1 MRLTRLLAATAALA
15 LIAGSAACSA
25 DDSNSDS
32 GSSSGASGSSG
43 DSGAFPVSIETSLGS
58 VTIPEKPERIVT
70 LGWGSQDAALAL
82 GVVPVGMQD
91 FTGDTNRKDGVLPWD
106 VDLLKGKHPERIK
119 SSSAEIPFEQILSLK
134 PDVILAVNSG
144 LTDKQY
150 KRLSQIAPTVGY
162 PGKPWLTSEEDQLS
176 MVGKALGLSEKAD
189 KLQADYDKLVRE
201 TAKKHPEFKG
211 TTIAFGSGTET
222 GNYNFYRADDSRVEL
237 LKQLGFTP
245 APTVGKLPTD
255 PQSSFSKSISLER
268 ISDVKAD
275 VLVSWYLDGQV
286 KKSIEKT
293 PTFAK
298 FGPVKNDRYI
308 ALTDPPMVF
317 ATSSV
322 TVLSLP
328 WMLKRFVP
336 KLSKAAQ
343 KA

>member
-1 MRLTRLLAATAALA
+1 MRAARFALSGLAALS
-15 LIAGSAACSA
+15 LIAGSAACAPTESTPEA
-25 DDSNSDS
+25 
-32 GSSSGASGSSG
+32 GSSPGS
-43 DSGAFPVSIETSLGS
+43 SGAFPVTMQTALGTA
-58 VTIPEKPERIVT
+58 TIPEKPKRVVT
-70 LGWGSQDAALAL
+70 IGWGSQDAALAL

-91 FTGDTNRKDGVLPWD
+91 FTGDSGRKDGVLPWD
-106 VDLLKGKHPERIK
+106 VDRLHGNEPELIK
-119 SSSAEIPFEQILSLK
+119 ASTSEIPYEQILSLK

-144 LTDKQY
+144 LTDAQY

-162 PGKPWLTSEEDQLS
+162 PGKPWLTSSSDQLS
-176 MVGKALGLSEKAD
+176 MVGKALGMPGKAGR
-189 KLQADYDKLVRE
+189 LQDNYDDLVAK
-201 TAKKHPEFKG
+201 TAKKHPEFEG

-222 GNYNFYRADDSRVEL
+222 GNYNFYRSDDSRVEL
-237 LKQLGFTP
+237 LRQLGFTP
-245 APTVGKLPTD
+245 APSVSKLRQN
-255 PQSSFSKSISLER
+255 PQSTFSKKVSLER
-268 ISDVKAD
+268 ISDVKTD
-275 VLVSWYLDGQV
+275 VLVSWYLDGQT

-336 KLSKAAQ
+336 MLSKAAT
-343 KA
+343 AA